1 MPVGAHFGIDKTRAR
16 VEQTFYWPGL
26 ATDVR
31 DYVRSCDLCQRSKP
45 LGGKTRGLLR
55 PLPIPE
61 DRWEEVSMDFTS
73 GLVPTPQGYD
83 NILVVVDRL
92 SKWAYFIP
100 THTTVD
106 AKETAELFHDVVFV
120 RHGMPKRIVSDRDT
134 KFTSQFWEAFVEF
147 MGTTPGM
154 STSYHP
160 QTDGQTERVN
170 RVLQEALRS
179 FVDATQSDWDRYLP
193 SLQFAYNTARHTST
207 GETPF
212 FLNYGRH
219 PIVPSRLIG
228 DALSPAVKKVPALAE
243 FITGLQAAVAEAK
256 STLQKAQDRQ
266 KKAADR
272 RRQDQRYAV
281 GDRVLLSTA
290 NLPVPQNL
298 TRKLSKLYEGP
309 FYIEE
314 CKGENAYKLTLPESV
329 KLHPVFNV
337 SQLRPYVDPSEKFP
351 GRTIDPSPP
360 IVVDGED
367 EYEVEA
373 ILGHR
378 DAGRQRKREYL
389 VKWRGYSALHNSWER
404 AENLQNAGDEVDRYL
419 QRSNVTRRR
428 KAKKAR
434 VRVSS
439 TDRYAPFGSSNRA

>member
-1 MPVGAHFGIDKTRAR
+1 
-16 VEQTFYWPGL
+16 
-26 ATDVR
+26 
-31 DYVRSCDLCQRSKP
+31 
-45 LGGKTRGLLR
+45 
-55 PLPIPE
+55 
-61 DRWEEVSMDFTS
+61 MDFTS
-73 GLVPTPQGYD
+73 GLTRTPRGHD

-100 THTTVD
+100 TQTTID
-106 AKETAELFHDVVFV
+106 AKGTAELFHDVVFV
-120 RHGMPKRIVSDRDT
+120 RHGMPKRIVSDRDS
-134 KFTSQFWEAFVEF
+134 KFTSSFWDAFITF
-147 MGTTPGM
+147 MGTTLGM

-170 RVLQEALRS
+170 RVLNEALRS
-179 FVDATQSDWDRYLP
+179 FVDATQTDWDRYLP
-193 SLQFAYNTARHTST
+193 SLQFAYNTAKHTST

-228 DALSPAVKKVPALAE
+228 DALPAAVKRVPALAE
-243 FITGLQAAVAEAK
+243 FVKGLQSAMAEAK
-256 STLQKAQDRQ
+256 SNLKDSQDRQ
-266 KKAADR
+266 KKVADR

-290 NLPVPQNL
+290 NLAVPPNL

-337 SQLRPYVDPSEKFP
+337 SQLRPYIDPSGVFP

-360 IVVDGED
+360 VVVDGDD

-373 ILGHR
+373 VLGHR
-378 DAGRQRKREYL
+378 DAGRQRRREYL
-389 VKWRGYSALHNSWER
+389 VKWKGYSALHNTWER
-404 AENLQNAGDEVDRYL
+404 AENLQNAEEEVDRYL
-419 QRSNVTRRR
+419 QRSKKTKPRR
-428 KAKKAR
+428 AKRAR
-434 VRVSS
+434 ERSVS
-439 TDRYAPFGSSNRA
+439 TDREMPVGSSNRWHR